1 MTVASGAALTLI
13 KPAVLCVQTHARCE
27 VLVAGY
33 ASPDGRWYVAP
44 WGWPDGNERLTDA
57 HRKDIHNSNV
67 PVLCQACEARHRG
80 VCGALST
87 DQLIALN
94 KQSTRKR
101 VDPGVELIG
110 ESHEAGSYSNII
122 SGVVKLTKMMA
133 DGRQQIV
140 GLQFAPDFLGR
151 PFRPDGGITAD
162 AATDV
167 NVCSFPKSM
176 LDRMIKDTPELK
188 HKLLEQ
194 TLKELDE
201 ARDWMLTLGRKT
213 ASEKVASFLYLI
225 ATHINPELDADSV
238 SFELPLTRSDIAD
251 FLGLTIETVSRQMT
265 RLRKE
270 GIIVIRNNRHVD
282 VPDLVRLAEQASQ

>member
-1 MTVASGAALTLI
+1 M
-13 KPAVLCVQTHARCE
+13 
-27 VLVAGY
+27 
-33 ASPDGRWYVAP
+33 DAP
-44 WGWPDGNERLTDA
+44 
-57 HRKDIHNSNV
+57 RKDIHNSDM
-67 PVLCQACEARHRG
+67 PALCRACEARHRG
-80 VCGALST
+80 VCGALSA
-87 DQLIALN
+87 DQLVSLN

-101 VDPGVELIG
+101 IDSGVELIG
-110 ESHEAGSYSNII
+110 ETQRADSYANII

-151 PFRPDGGITAD
+151 PFRADSGITAD
-162 AATDV
+162 AATEV
-167 NVCSFPKSM
+167 NICSFPRTTIE
-176 LDRMIKDTPELK
+176 RMIRDTPELE

-225 ATHINPELDADSV
+225 ATHVNPEMDEGSV

-265 RLRKE
+265 KLRKD
-270 GIIVIRNNRHVD
+270 GVILIRNNRKVE
-282 VPDLVRLAEQASQ
+282 VPDLARLADRASH